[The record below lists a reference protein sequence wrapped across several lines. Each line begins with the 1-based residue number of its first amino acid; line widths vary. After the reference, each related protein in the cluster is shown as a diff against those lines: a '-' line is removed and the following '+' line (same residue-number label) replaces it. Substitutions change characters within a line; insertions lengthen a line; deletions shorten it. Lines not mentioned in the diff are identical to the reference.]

1 MSCNHAKLLE
11 QARAAGLSEDELDV
25 MAEELQ
31 HDPGAEETED
41 EQELI
46 PKIAP
51 IKRKRQAPKSKK
63 FVEENTRVFCYS
75 TAWHILYSTVI
86 LQHLRSQ
93 LKSSRISYQ
102 SPVLL
107 SPRRKSTSVNLSL
120 VGSSFFRANHGT
132 P

>member
-51 IKRKRQAPKSKK
+51 IKRKCQ
-63 FVEENTRVFCYS
+63 VG
-75 TAWHILYSTVI
+75 LSTVTVYGYDRTVYGW
-86 LQHLRSQ
+86 LTGTNR
-93 LKSSRISYQ
+93 
-102 SPVLL
+102 PVHV
-107 SPRRKSTSVNLSL
+107 PYI
-120 VGSSFFRANHGT
+120 AH
-132 P
+132 PEA